1 MNIYHTKNI
10 YMILENEEEDANSN
24 INQSY
29 KPKLEE
35 KIDINKQFN
44 ESINEPLIEE
54 LNQLSSEKE
63 YQNEDFEEESSSTNP
78 NNEYKKY
85 VEPKILDN
93 VIWQYYFCKED
104 IDKVRE
110 NNKSLKM
117 TDKGL
122 YSISKPEDAKW
133 IGDIIKK
140 FIYDQEGRP
149 STNFTIMDATAGMG
163 GNTISFS
170 KFFEKVISIEINQ
183 IHFQVLKNNIDA
195 IGCQNVDLRLDN
207 FVHTLMKFPKL
218 CDVVFIDPPW
228 GGRGYK
234 NFRYFSLKLGK
245 TPIQYTINLIHS
257 LKYPYVVLK
266 APYNLNISN
275 ILTDVNYKNIQIFK
289 NKNMILC
296 IFYGL
301 SEDI

>member
-1 MNIYHTKNI
+1 
-10 YMILENEEEDANSN
+10 MILEDDEEEANSN
-24 INQSY
+24 INQFY
-29 KPKLEE
+29 QPKLEE
-35 KIDINKQFN
+35 KIDINQSFS
-44 ESINEPLIEE
+44 ERINEPLIEDS
-54 LNQLSSEKE
+54 NQISSEQE
-63 YQNEDFEEESSSTNP
+63 YQNEDSEEEESTTNP
-78 NNEYKKY
+78 NGEYKKY

-104 IDKVRE
+104 IDRVRE

-140 FIYDQEGRP
+140 FIYDQEGKP

-195 IGCQNVDLRLDN
+195 IGCNNVDLRLDN

>member
-1 MNIYHTKNI
+1 MNIYHTQNI
-10 YMILENEEEDANSN
+10 YMILEDDEEEANSN
-24 INQSY
+24 INQFY
-29 KPKLEE
+29 QPKLEE
-35 KIDINKQFN
+35 KII
-44 ESINEPLIEE
+44 INEPLIEDS
-54 LNQLSSEKE
+54 NQISSEQE
-63 YQNEDFEEESSSTNP
+63 YQNEDSEEEESTTNP
-78 NNEYKKY
+78 NGEYKKY

-104 IDKVRE
+104 IDRVRE

-140 FIYDQEGRP
+140 FIYDQEGKP

-195 IGCQNVDLRLDN
+195 IGCNNVDLRLDN